1 LVESICAKRWHH
13 KVSSKLVFGID
24 NNRLNSAAIKC
35 SLADVFHVL
44 AALAHINGKRD
55 NLFTGCVL
63 QPANA
68 YGCVEATGIR

>member
-1 LVESICAKRWHH
+1 LIEGIGTKRRHD
-13 KVSSKLVFGID
+13 KVSSELVFGID
-24 NNRLNSAAIKC
+24 NNRLNSAAIERP
-35 SLADVFHVL
+35 LADVFHVF
-44 AALAHINGKRD
+44 AALADINGKRD